1 MEYRNHRYIDGPG
14 VDLTAGC
21 DEGCRMIFY
30 CQTMANDFDEWQFC
44 RENNKVEFGNG
55 VFLSSFEDIVNHN
68 WYTLK
73 Q

>member
-14 VDLTAGC
+14 VDLNEGC
-21 DEGCRMIFY
+21 GTDCRMIFY

-44 RENNKVEFGNG
+44 RDNNKDEFGNG
-55 VFLSSFEDIVNHN
+55 VLLSTLEDLITHN
-68 WYTLK
+68 WYVTR